1 MLHEKYDIMT
11 KRLLPE
17 NTKMNYC
24 INLILLFF
32 TAAFLG
38 WCMEV
43 TGKYFVYHRFINRGM
58 LTGPCLPIYGA
69 GACIVTIIVGL
80 VPGSESSMG
89 TTFFIAF
96 FACGFIEYMASYV
109 MEKKFHARW
118 WDYSTKPMNLNGRIW
133 MGNLMLFG
141 IAGVVVCG
149 YINPVLFGWYDSAS
163 LMVRE
168 IICGVLI
175 ILFISDYLMSHF
187 VLKLVKVSVE
197 QSEAD
202 NTEAISREVRLILSD
217 RNIFYRRFAD
227 AYPDVI
233 YKTER
238 IAARME
244 EIRLETERFREE
256 LVQKKD
262 ELGAE
267 LVEKK
272 DAISAELAEKK
283 DAFTSELAEKK
294 DAISAE
300 LAEKREA
307 FANEFAQKKDAIS
320 AGIAG
325 KKMP

>member
-1 MLHEKYDIMT
+1 
-11 KRLLPE
+11 
-17 NTKMNYC
+17 MNYF

-133 MGNLMLFG
+133 IGNLILFG

-149 YINPVLFGWYDSAS
+149 YINPVLFGWYDGIDI
-163 LMVRE
+163 MIRE
-168 IICGVLI
+168 IICGVLV
-175 ILFISDYLMSHF
+175 ILFISDYVMSHF

-202 NTEAISREVRLILSD
+202 NTEAISKEVRLILSD

-238 IAARME
+238 IAQRME
-244 EIRLETERFREE
+244 EIRLETEKFREE

-262 ELGAE
+262 ALSAE
-267 LVEKK
+267 LTEKK
-272 DAISAELAEKK
+272 DAISAELSEKKEAFSAGIAEKK
-283 DAFTSELAEKK
+283 DAFTNELAEKKEAFSNSLAEKK
-294 DAISAE
+294 DAFSNGVAE
-300 LAEKREA
+300 TKEA
-307 FANEFAQKKDAIS
+307 LTARIKG
-320 AGIAG
+320 AG
-325 KKMP
+325 PDEQT

>member
-1 MLHEKYDIMT
+1 
-11 KRLLPE
+11 
-17 NTKMNYC
+17 MNYF

-133 MGNLMLFG
+133 IGNLILFG

-149 YINPVLFGWYDSAS
+149 YINPVLFGWYDRIS
-163 LMVRE
+163 LTVRE
-168 IICGVLI
+168 IICGVLVV
-175 ILFISDYLMSHF
+175 LFISDYVMSHF

-202 NTEAISREVRLILSD
+202 NTEAISKEVRLILSD

-238 IAARME
+238 IAQRME
-244 EIRLETERFREE
+244 EIRLETEKFREE

-262 ELGAE
+262 ELSAE
-267 LVEKK
+267 LTEKREAFTSELSEKK
-272 DAISAELAEKK
+272 EAFTNELAEKK
-283 DAFTSELAEKK
+283 EAITTGFTEKKDALSNSLAEKK
-294 DAISAE
+294 
-300 LAEKREA
+300 EA
-307 FANEFAQKKDAIS
+307 FS
-320 AGIAG
+320 AGITETKEALASRIKG
-325 KKMP
+325 TDPDEQT